1 MLRRSRPLSPL
12 DRRSELRETGLV
24 SRLGTLALLV
34 AAVGCSG
41 ADRPA
46 PGVEGAAAPMS
57 PIQPGSGA
65 SLADGGT
72 GTSVAPGQQDPANPW
87 EVVAKELLRPTWL
100 HVDAQSFYWVSEAT
114 GDGAIMKLAR
124 TGGAPVKLAHGL
136 VQPDSLQ
143 VDDTSA
149 FWLGY
154 GTHAGIQK
162 VSLAGGDVEDLVP
175 VSAPVPI
182 RQTAIDDGHVYY
194 TNAASGS
201 VGRVDKHGGDGKTL
215 ASGLSGPVAIAVDSS
230 GVYVAESGDDGAIV
244 RVLHSGGG
252 GTARIATHRPG
263 PHGIV
268 LTDTDILWIDDGVW
282 DVAKSATV
290 GGAIVRLSKAGG
302 SAPQQLAAAEGASA
316 LLVDGGYAYYT
327 VAGSVM
333 RVSLSGGVATAVA
346 SKQHEP
352 RSLAVDA
359 KYIYWT
365 TLGTPEKGYADGEV
379 RRLPK

>member
-1 MLRRSRPLSPL
+1 MLRRHRSSPL
-12 DRRSELRETGLV
+12 DPRSELREARLV
-24 SRLGTLALLV
+24 SHLATLSLLV
-34 AAVGCSG
+34 VAVGCSG

-72 GTSVAPGQQDPANPW
+72 GSSVAPGQQDPASPW
-87 EVVAKELLRPTWL
+87 EVVAKDLLRPTWL
-100 HVDAQSFYWVSEAT
+100 HVDAQSFYWVSEST
-114 GDGAIMKLAR
+114 DGSIMKLAR
-124 TGGAPVKLAHGL
+124 SGGSPVKLAHGL

-143 VDDTSA
+143 VDDSSA

-154 GTHAGIQK
+154 GTHAGIER
-162 VSLAGGDVEDLVP
+162 VSLTGGDVEDIVP
-175 VSAPVPI
+175 VSVPVPI

-230 GVYVAESGDDGAIV
+230 GIYVAESGDDGAIV
-244 RVLHSGGG
+244 RVLHAGGG
-252 GTARIATHRPG
+252 GAARIATHRPG

-268 LTDTDILWIDDGVW
+268 LTDTDVLWIDDGAW
-282 DVAKSATV
+282 DVGKSATV

-327 VAGSVM
+327 VADSVM
-333 RVSLSGGVATAVA
+333 RVSLSGGAATVVA

-365 TLGTPEKGYADGEV
+365 ILGTPEKGYADGEV